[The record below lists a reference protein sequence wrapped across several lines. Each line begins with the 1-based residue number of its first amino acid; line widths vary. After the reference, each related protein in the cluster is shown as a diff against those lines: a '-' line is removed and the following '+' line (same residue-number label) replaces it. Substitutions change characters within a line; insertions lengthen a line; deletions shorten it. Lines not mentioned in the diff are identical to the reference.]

1 MQHELYYADLHLVA
15 AVTQA
20 ALESWQHV
28 NYDAVLYL
36 VAAETQAALE
46 SWQHVNYDAVL
57 DFVVVSASF
66 DVVVELLFVF

>member
-15 AVTQA
+15 AV
-20 ALESWQHV
+20 
-28 NYDAVLYL
+28 
-36 VAAETQAALE
+36 TQAALE